1 MIGRLHGKILEKSPR
16 EMVLDVQGVRYELL
30 LPMTSF
36 YNLPAVNEDVTIF
49 THLVVREDAHLLFGF
64 AQKQDRTLFRELIK
78 TNGVGPKL
86 ALAIL
91 SAMSVSQFATAVE
104 QEELAKLTKIPG
116 IGRKT
121 AERLLVELKGKF
133 KGMAQS
139 DFFVEQS
146 SEPHIVA
153 HESNDP
159 AAEAAEALVALGYK
173 PADAEKMIK
182 KLNKSGMTS
191 EQLIGEAL
199 KNAL

>member
-1 MIGRLHGKILEKSPR
+1 MIGRLHGKIIEKSPP
-16 EMVLDVQGVRYELL
+16 EMVLDVNGVGYEIL

-36 YNLPAVNEDVTIF
+36 YNLPSLNENTTIF

-64 AQKQDRTLFRELIK
+64 SQKQERSLFRELIK

-91 SAMSVSQFATAVE
+91 SAMSVSQFANAVE

-133 KGMAQS
+133 KGISQT
-139 DFFVEQS
+139 DFFIEQT
-146 SEPHIVA
+146 SEPIIA
-153 HESNDP
+153 DGEIDP
-159 AAEAAEALVALGYK
+159 ADEARDALIALGYK
-173 PADAEKMIK
+173 PNDAEKMIK
-182 KLNKSGMTS
+182 KVNKNGLSS
-191 EQLIGEAL
+191 EQLIREAL
-199 KNAL
+199 RNSL